1 MKLLVITRKV
11 DRNDSRIGAVYDWVK
26 KLSERVEELRVIVW
40 QKSDGSGLPVNVK
53 IIELGDR
60 HKFIKA
66 VKLERAVWRNIRDV
80 DGVFCHMNPEY
91 AILAAPI
98 AKLFGKKIVSWYVHK
113 QVSWR
118 LKIMNWLT
126 DIILTASEESC
137 RLKNR
142 KKIKVVGHGIN
153 TEYFKPLKN
162 IQQKNKF
169 IILTAG
175 RISPI
180 KNHETLIRAIEILKE
195 KNKISDLEVQI
206 VGEPGLESQQ
216 DYLEKLRQM
225 TENKEL
231 GDEIKFLGP
240 VSYSRILPYY
250 QNCDL
255 FVNLSGTGSLDK
267 AVLEAMACRKLVLAS
282 NEAFIGILGRI
293 NNNLTVAER
302 DPKALAEKINWA
314 RNLPESEKEAIG
326 EKLRREV
333 TENHSLDN
341 LADKILGVYQIL
353 G

>member
-1 MKLLVITRKV
+1 MKLLMIARKV
-11 DRNDSRIGAVYDWVK
+11 DRNDPRMGLVYDWVK
-26 KLSERVEELRVIVW
+26 KLSERLEELRVITW
-40 QKSDGSGLPVNVK
+40 QKSDGSGLPGNVRLFDLDDK
-53 IIELGDR
+53 S
-60 HKFIKA
+60 KFVKVIKF
-66 VKLERAVWRNIRDV
+66 EGSIWRNIRDI

-91 AILAAPI
+91 AILVAPL
-98 AKLFGKKIVSWYVHK
+98 AKLFGKKVVSWYVHK

-118 LKIMNWLT
+118 LKIMNWLA
-126 DIILTASEESC
+126 DVILTASEESC

-142 KKIKVVGHGIN
+142 KKIKVVGHGID
-153 TEYFKPLKN
+153 TERFKPSEIK
-162 IQQKNKF
+162 QAKGKF

-180 KNHETLIRAIEILKE
+180 KDYETLIEAIEILKS
-195 KNKISDLEVQI
+195 KGQANNLEVQI

-231 GDEIKFLGP
+231 GDEIKFFGP
-240 VSYSRILPYY
+240 VPYSRILPYY

-267 AVLEAMACRKLVLAS
+267 AVLEAMACRKLVLTS

-293 NNNLTVAER
+293 NNNLTLAER

-314 RNLPESEKEAIG
+314 KNLPESEKEAIG
-326 EKLRREV
+326 EVLRREV
-333 TENHSLDN
+333 VENHSLDN
-341 LADKILGVYQIL
+341 LADKILEVYQIL